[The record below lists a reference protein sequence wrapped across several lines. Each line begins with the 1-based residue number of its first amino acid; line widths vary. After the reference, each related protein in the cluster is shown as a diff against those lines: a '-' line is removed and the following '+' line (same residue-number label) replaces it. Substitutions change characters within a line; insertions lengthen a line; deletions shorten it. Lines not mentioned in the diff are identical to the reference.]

1 MVMQSWQNKISDH
14 LNVLCPDAEQEER
27 HSLAE
32 FFWIGWEGAV
42 SRCKLVQTTQPI
54 DLFINH
60 YLLLLK
66 K

>member
-1 MVMQSWQNKISDH
+1 MQGWQNKIAVH
-14 LNVLCPDAEQEER
+14 LNVLCPELTQQECQ
-27 HSLAE
+27 SLAE

-42 SRCKLVQTTQPI
+42 SRCKLVQSTQPI

-60 YLLLLK
+60 FLQLLK